1 MGVAAVVVVA
11 VLVAC
16 VAATPVVIKF
26 ESVHVKKYM

>member
-11 VLVAC
+11 VVC

-26 ESVHVKKYM
+26 ESVHAKKYM